1 MKWKENQIKFLN
13 CNRHICFMFFLLKL
27 HMRINN
33 QFFILINTIQLIV
46 VITSIILSSFKNLY
60 FSFLHTYF
68 SIWNGKEHVFSIWN
82 MLGCCSFKKSFENY
96 ERNISVKNKKKSLI
110 KRSLYTPPWLLRIVS
125 FFSSIGSTVFLEVS
139 ALVGLNL
146 A

>member
-1 MKWKENQIKFLN
+1 
-13 CNRHICFMFFLLKL
+13 MFGVSSLL
-27 HMRINN
+27 
-33 QFFILINTIQLIV
+33 
-46 VITSIILSSFKNLY
+46 
-60 FSFLHTYF
+60 
-68 SIWNGKEHVFSIWN
+68 
-82 MLGCCSFKKSFENY
+82 KKSFENY
-96 ERNISVKNKKKSLI
+96 ERNISVKNKKKSII